1 MIGKFVE
8 YLRVERRYSELTIR
22 EYERDLNEFSSF
34 LQLEPEAFDV
44 SLAQTDDVRAW
55 MVQMLDSGLSARS
68 VKRKL
73 SALRSFYKFMLR
85 VGAADKDITRS
96 VVAPKIDKP
105 LPVFFKETDM
115 EKIEAEMRFA
125 DDFPSSRDNL
135 IIEMLYETG
144 MRRAEILGLKD
155 ADIDMQQRQI
165 RVFGKRRKERLVPF
179 GDRLAEQIDGYWAF
193 RNADFAPA
201 APADQPFLV
210 NDRGLPMTASM
221 LYEMVRTRMGE
232 VSRQKRSPH
241 VLRHTFATAMLNNG
255 ADINTIKTLMG
266 HASLAATQVYTHTTF
281 QQLKDAYEKAHPR
294 VKKGE
299 KTMD

>member
-1 MIGKFVE
+1 MISRFVE
-8 YLRVERRYSELTIR
+8 YLRVERRYSELTIQ
-22 EYERDLNEFSSF
+22 EYERDLTEFCSF
-34 LQLEPEAFDV
+34 LQVAPGSYDP

-55 MVQMLDSGLSARS
+55 MVQMLDRGLSARS

-85 VGAADKDITRS
+85 VGLTDKDITRS

-105 LPVFFKETDM
+105 LPVFFKESDM
-115 EKIEAEMRFA
+115 ERVEAEMCFA

-165 RVFGKRRKERLVPF
+165 RVFGKRRKERIVPF
-179 GDRLAEQIDGYWAF
+179 GDSLAEQIESYWSY
-193 RNADFAPA
+193 RNAEFPPLPA
-201 APADQPFLV
+201 VEQPFLL
-210 NDRGLPMTASM
+210 NDKGLPMSAPAI
-221 LYEMVRTRMGE
+221 YKMVRERMGE
-232 VSRQKRSPH
+232 VSKQKRSPH
-241 VLRHTFATAMLNNG
+241 VLRHTFATTMLNNG

-294 VKKGE
+294 AKK
-299 KTMD
+299 D

>member
-1 MIGKFVE
+1 MISKFVE
-8 YLRVERRYSELTIR
+8 YLRVERRYSELTIQ
-22 EYERDLNEFSSF
+22 EYERDLHEFCSF
-34 LQLEPEAFDV
+34 LQVEPSAFEA
-44 SLAQTDDVRAW
+44 SLAQTDDVRSW
-55 MVQMLDSGLSARS
+55 MVQMLDRGLSARS

-85 VGAADKDITRS
+85 TGVADKDITRS
-96 VVAPKIDKP
+96 VIAPKIDKP

-115 EKIEAEMRFA
+115 AKVEADMRFA
-125 DDFPSSRDNL
+125 DDFPSSRDNI

-179 GDRLAEQIDGYWAF
+179 GDHLAEQIEKYWLF
-193 RNADFAPA
+193 RNAEFAPA
-201 APADQPFLV
+201 DAVAQPFLL
-210 NDRGLPMTASM
+210 NDKGLPMTASV
-221 LYEMVRTRMGE
+221 LYQMVRSRMGE
-232 VSRQKRSPH
+232 VTSQKHSPH
-241 VLRHTFATAMLNNG
+241 VLRHTFATTMLNNG

-281 QQLKDAYEKAHPR
+281 EQLKDAYEKAHPR
-294 VKKGE
+294 AKKE
-299 KTMD
+299 